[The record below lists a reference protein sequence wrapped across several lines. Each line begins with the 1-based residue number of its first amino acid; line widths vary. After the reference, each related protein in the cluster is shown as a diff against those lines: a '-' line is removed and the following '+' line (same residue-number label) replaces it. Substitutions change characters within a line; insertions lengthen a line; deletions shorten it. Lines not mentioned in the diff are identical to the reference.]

1 MSKSD
6 PDSNI
11 GLQTDQ
17 WHAVLLWQDSF
28 SGLCSELLRM
38 IDLLDRVV
46 DKANRPSELLPEC
59 HLLVNVK
66 QVAPLEGDKDP
77 YRHRRQDEC
86 RLKV

>member
-1 MSKSD
+1 
-6 PDSNI
+6 
-11 GLQTDQ
+11 
-17 WHAVLLWQDSF
+17 
-28 SGLCSELLRM
+28 M
-38 IDLLDRVV
+38 IDLLDCVI